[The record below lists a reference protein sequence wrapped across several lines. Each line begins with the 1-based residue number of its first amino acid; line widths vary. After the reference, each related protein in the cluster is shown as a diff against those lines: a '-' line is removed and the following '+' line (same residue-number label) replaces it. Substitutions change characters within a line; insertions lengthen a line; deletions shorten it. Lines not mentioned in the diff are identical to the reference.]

1 MYLLDFYGTLFDGV
15 TYEAYLKTRTSTEPY
30 APGELSQ
37 FLYEDAARFLRE
49 KENSAMI
56 VTSASKEA
64 DALMV
69 QSALHGIPRTSVMY
83 TNGVLKGQY
92 LAPYISMYGAT
103 PVFVD
108 DSTNHLAS
116 METFCPDVQL
126 FLMCRTK
133 DAHSTRWPIIHSLSE
148 LP

>member
-1 MYLLDFYGTLFDGV
+1 MYLLDFYGTIFDGV
-15 TYEAYLKTRTSTEPY
+15 AFEAYEKTRTSKESY

-56 VTSASKEA
+56 VTSANKET

-83 TNGVLKGQY
+83 TNGALKGQY

-103 PVFVD
+103 PIFVD
-108 DSTNHLAS
+108 DSSNQLAS
-116 METFCPDVQL
+116 METFCPHVQL

-133 DAHSTRWPIIHSLSE
+133 DVQNAKWPIIHSLSE